1 MTTLN
6 SFWGRLRARLLSHQA
21 PGPNPA
27 KPHPNGGP
35 KIFFVVEGA
44 NDIQFLRRIS
54 TMLHADDP
62 PVPDLFAMER
72 RGELIFVPFGG
83 GDLSLWTDRLAG
95 LDRAEFYL
103 YDREMPPESQSRQR
117 IADAVNRRSRCRAV
131 LTEKRTLENY
141 LAPSA
146 IREAGAVEITFCDHD
161 HVAELVARQMH
172 ARLDRQPLWDDLPAR
187 TRKRRRDRAKKWLNT
202 RAVERMTPGRLAERD
217 PKGEVR
223 SWLATIARLAGRS
236 A

>member
-1 MTTLN
+1 MRIPIN
-6 SFWGRLRARLLSHQA
+6 FWRRLRARLLGHQTPSPVLAKSHR
-21 PGPNPA
+21 
-27 KPHPNGGP
+27 NGGP
-35 KIFFVVEGA
+35 SIFLVVEGV

-54 TMLHADDP
+54 AILHSDDP
-62 PVPDLFAMER
+62 HISDLSAMER

-95 LDRAEFYL
+95 LGRPEFHL
-103 YDREMPPESQSRQR
+103 YDREMPPESQSRQC
-117 IADAVNRRSRCRAV
+117 IADAVNQRPQCRAV
-131 LTEKRTLENY
+131 LTKKRNLENY

-146 IREAGAVEITFCDHD
+146 IREAGAVDITFADCDD
-161 HVAELVARQMH
+161 VAELVAQQMH
-172 ARLDRQPLWDDLPAR
+172 ARLDGQPPWNDLPAR
-187 TRKRRRDRAKKWLNT
+187 TRKRRRDRVKKWLNT
-202 RAVERMTPGRLAERD
+202 RAVERMTPRRLAERD